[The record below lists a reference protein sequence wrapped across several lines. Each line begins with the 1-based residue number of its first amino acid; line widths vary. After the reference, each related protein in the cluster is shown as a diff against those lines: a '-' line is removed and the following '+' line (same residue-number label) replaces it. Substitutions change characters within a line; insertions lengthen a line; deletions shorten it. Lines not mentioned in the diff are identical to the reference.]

1 MHAGS
6 DRWALV
12 TGIVAL
18 ALAPAVDLVLPEGSV
33 LLAVLGFALLGLG
46 AAGWLVWLAAAG
58 GAAYLGIFVIAPAP
72 ENAVAALVFSVPP
85 FVMGAML
92 GRKREA
98 ERRLRSRLDELDAER
113 ELYAEIAVRHERSR
127 IADELHDLVGHAL
140 SVMVIQAAA
149 GQRLAGREPERA
161 DAALVAIASAA
172 RSGERDLRRLGDML
186 AGGEPEGDL
195 SLVDALVERSRA
207 SGLDARYR
215 IDGPVDRLPLPVA
228 HLVYRVVREGLTN
241 ALRYAAGHAVEVL
254 IDADDAAVR
263 VSITDHG
270 ASERSAHL
278 VPRGGHGLAGLRQR
292 VAELGGTFH
301 AGSTAESGWRVEAEL
316 PLTSKQMAFSVGLP
330 TESATRLS
338 PKLAPHRLTGDD
350 HA

>member
-1 MHAGS
+1 MPRGG
-6 DRWALV
+6 DRWALAA
-12 TGIVAL
+12 GIVAL
-18 ALAPAVDLVLPEGSV
+18 ALAPAVSLALPDASVVLG
-33 LLAVLGFALLGLG
+33 VLGFALLGLG
-46 AAGWLVWLAAAG
+46 AAGRLVWLAAAG
-58 GAAYLGIFVIAPAP
+58 GATYVAFLIVAPAP
-72 ENAVAALVFSVPP
+72 ESAVAALVFSVPP

-149 GQRLAGREPERA
+149 GQRLAGRDPERA
-161 DAALVAIASAA
+161 DAALVAIAGAA
-172 RSGERDLRRLGDML
+172 RAGERDLRRLGDML
-186 AGGEPEGDL
+186 TGGEPEGDL

-207 SGLDARYR
+207 SGLDARYQ
-215 IDGPVDRLPLPVA
+215 IAGPADRLPLPVA

-241 ALRYAAGHAVEVL
+241 ALRYAAGGTVEVL
-254 IDADDAAVR
+254 IDADGAAVR

-270 ASERSAHL
+270 SGERSPRL

-292 VAELGGTFH
+292 VADLGGTFD
-301 AGSTAESGWRVEAEL
+301 AGPTAEPGWQVKAEI
-316 PLTSKQMAFSVGLP
+316 PLRGPSPLASR
-330 TESATRLS
+330 RL
-338 PKLAPHRLTGDD
+338 AGDRR
-350 HA
+350 A

>member
-1 MHAGS
+1 MPRGS
-6 DRWALV
+6 DRWALAAGV
-12 TGIVAL
+12 LAL
-18 ALAPAVDLVLPEGSV
+18 ALAPAVDLVRPEGSAV
-33 LLAVLGFALLGLG
+33 LDVLGFALLGLG
-46 AAGWLVWLAAAG
+46 AAGRLVWLAAVG
-58 GAAYLGIFVIAPAP
+58 GAAYLGVLVIAPAP

-98 ERRLRSRLDELDAER
+98 ERRLRSRLDEVDAER

-149 GQRLAGREPERA
+149 GQRLAGRDPERA

-172 RSGERDLRRLGDML
+172 RAGERDLRRLGDML

-207 SGLDARYR
+207 SGLDAHYR
-215 IDGPVDRLPLPVA
+215 IDGPVDQLPLSVT

-241 ALRYAAGHAVEVL
+241 ALRYAAGHTVEVL
-254 IDADDAAVR
+254 IEADGRKVR
-263 VSITDHG
+263 ASVTDHG
-270 ASERSAHL
+270 SGASVPRL
-278 VPRGGHGLAGLRQR
+278 VPGGGHGLAGLSQR
-292 VAELGGTFH
+292 VAELGGRFD
-301 AGSTAESGWRVEAEL
+301 AGPTAQPGWRVEAEI
-316 PLTSKQMAFSVGLP
+316 PVATADSARRKAF
-330 TESATRLS
+330 
-338 PKLAPHRLTGDD
+338 
-350 HA
+350 